1 MILEL
6 SQWRSPKYPSYISQ
20 FRWNIDIGITQ
31 ILFKKLTPS
40 PKAYLFH
47 FFPLFIYMDMKRHMS
62 MISSKIKFEI
72 DINNDELLEPN
83 GNIFKKKKG

>member
-6 SQWRSPKYPSYISQ
+6 SQWQSPKYPSYISQ
-20 FRWNIDIGITQ
+20 FQWNIVIGIIQ
-31 ILFKKLTPS
+31 IPFQKLTPS

-47 FFPLFIYMDMKRHMS
+47 FFPLLTYMDMKRHMS

-83 GNIFKKKKG
+83 GNIKKNKSG